1 MGMMAHAVILK
12 DDGSVYIHLHPAGSY
27 SMGSQ
32 KALLDRIAFHEPLD
46 KYLPQP
52 KVFADSIDRFVAQLT
67 TMPEAD
73 RNKLLMAGMPEM
85 APATMDGM
93 QHQVSFPYTFPQ
105 PGKYRIWVQ
114 AKRNGQIINSAFDAE
129 VK

>member
-1 MGMMAHAVILK
+1 MMAHAVILK

-27 SMGSQ
+27 SMASQ

-52 KVFADSIDRFVAQLT
+52 TVFADSINHFITRLNAMDETQ
-67 TMPEAD
+67 
-73 RNKLLMAGMPEM
+73 RNKLLMVNMPDM
-85 APATMDGM
+85 APAKDGSM
-93 QHQVSFPYTFPQ
+93 THQISFPYTFPQ
-105 PGKYRIWVQ
+105 SGKYRIWIQ
-114 AKRNGQIINSAFDAE
+114 AKRNGVILNSAFDAE